1 MDKITVLCT
10 RSAYYEARHSNG
22 EATDVAEDAEA
33 NDASIILY
41 YLIQGLSHID
51 FYCGN
56 VSRAVDMPDNEL
68 EQYAPGALIT
78 WNPVQQFYEW
88 QKATKAFCRPQD
100 NI

>member
-1 MDKITVLCT
+1 
-10 RSAYYEARHSNG
+10 
-22 EATDVAEDAEA
+22 
-33 NDASIILY
+33 
-41 YLIQGLSHID
+41 
-51 FYCGN
+51 
-56 VSRAVDMPDNEL
+56 VDMPDNEL